1 MEREAVFDSDDEIDE
16 IEEGKKPSKQVQ
28 ISRRRPK
35 SKYDP
40 AMDEIAYKLSL
51 LGLSSEA
58 MAKFFGVV
66 PATIEK
72 WIEIFPEFKGA
83 VERGRE
89 VADANVAKS
98 LYNRAIGCSIEQ
110 EKVVINPSN
119 GEVHRTSIMEN
130 LPADITA
137 AKFWLTNRQ
146 RGLWSNT
153 DKVEVTGS
161 NRAPIVI
168 EFVRPGE
175 ENKEAPVEGNEAISV
190 TESEFEQNQDS

>member
-1 MEREAVFDSDDEIDE
+1 MESEVGVFGSDNEIDE
-16 IEEGKKPSKQVQ
+16 IKEVKRSQ
-28 ISRRRPK
+28 RRPK

-40 AMDEIAYKLSL
+40 AMDEIAYKLAL
-51 LGLSSEA
+51 LGLNSEA

-66 PATIEK
+66 PKTIDK
-72 WIEIFPEFKGA
+72 WTELFPEFKIA
-83 VERGRE
+83 IERGRE
-89 VADANVAKS
+89 VADSNVANS
-98 LYNRAIGCSIEQ
+98 LYNRAIGCSVEQ
-110 EKVVINPSN
+110 EKVIINPSS
-119 GEVHRTSIMEN
+119 GEVHRTTIVEN

-153 DKVEVTGS
+153 DKVEVTGA

-190 TESEFEQNQDS
+190 TECEFEQNQDS